1 MGLVEYL
8 GRRSRPFLIILALEI
23 VILLFMVNW
32 VSARLGLL
40 FVPLYLVPAC
50 MFLCIIRMLALL
62 RTSRD
67 RETSLTMIDNVTG
80 VTNRKAFYNLA
91 ALEIDRSRRYK
102 HPFTVAYL
110 DIDNFK
116 LVNYRSGLTIGDSL
130 LHSVGETIRSHIRDV
145 DLVSRLGGD
154 EFAILLP
161 ETGAEPSQ
169 IVISRLRSQ
178 LLDAMKK
185 NDWSVTFSFGVVTFV
200 NPPDSVEEMIKKA
213 SVLMYSAKNSGAN
226 VIDQEIYSKS

>member
-1 MGLVEYL
+1 MGLAEYL
-8 GRRSRPFLIILALEI
+8 GKRSRPFLIILALEI
-23 VILLFMVNW
+23 LALLLMANW

-40 FVPLYLVPAC
+40 FVPFYLVPAC
-50 MFLCIIRMLALL
+50 MYLCIIRVLL
-62 RTSRD
+62 LLKASRD
-67 RETSLTMIDNVTG
+67 SEASLTMVDNVTG
-80 VTNRKAFYNLA
+80 VANRRAFYNLA
-91 ALEIDRSRRYK
+91 AVEIERSRRYK

-116 LVNYRSGLTIGDSL
+116 LVNYRSGLTAGDTL

-161 ETGAEPSQ
+161 ETAAEPSQ
-169 IVISRLRSQ
+169 IVISRLRGQ
-178 LLDAMKK
+178 LLDAMKS
-185 NDWSVTFSFGVVTFV
+185 NDWPITFSFGVVTFAS
-200 NPPDSVEEMIKKA
+200 PPDSVEEMIKKA

-226 VIDQEIYSKS
+226 MIDQEIYSKS